1 MSSLSQSLR
10 VMKDRYSSVGQYTVA
25 DLEEHDYVF
34 EFDADQT
41 KAVHHPMPPMPA
53 RKKEARPQ
61 VAAKR
66 LNCPIDFVSVVDDDN
81 FHAIGTYNLPQ
92 EAFTLP
98 RSNNVC
104 IHAEKPL
111 ILKNPTRD
119 MRFNQMPCT

>member
-1 MSSLSQSLR
+1 MGVLQPEYDHAAL
-10 VMKDRYSSVGQYTVA
+10 DLVA
-25 DLEEHDYVF
+25 
-34 EFDADQT
+34 
-41 KAVHHPMPPMPA
+41 
-53 RKKEARPQ
+53 Q